1 MYLLSSEEKKR
12 IGDAVLA
19 AEANTGG
26 EIVTAIIP
34 ESDDYAFR
42 ELLFAIA
49 AGIITF
55 IVLALLIA
63 PFNRLLDRLFWIES
77 AALLPLSM
85 GAVSLAIGTI
95 SYVLFQIPAMDRL
108 VVGRQA
114 MADAVRNR
122 ALRHFVESAAY
133 DTVDRTGVLLF
144 ISILER
150 RVELIADKGINAKV
164 APDTWDRIVSSLVRG
179 IGENQTAEA
188 IVTAVKEIGMI
199 LAEQVPPR
207 PDDENEL
214 SDGPTELEK
223 GS

>member
-1 MYLLSSEEKKR
+1 MSLLSSDEKKR

-85 GAVSLAIGTI
+85 GAVSLAIGTM

>member
-1 MYLLSSEEKKR
+1 MSLLSSEEKKR

-55 IVLALLIA
+55 IVLALLMA
-63 PFNRLLDRLFWIES
+63 PFNRLLDRLFWTES

-214 SDGPTELEK
+214 TDRPAELEK